1 MLAITGADSAV
12 MEPSQVAATWRLA
25 DGALEVTL
33 PGSNYRH
40 RRLGV
45 GPLGEERWLMEQ
57 RVTGEL
63 AVREIM
69 AVPDADV
76 NIASSQL
83 ARRWKSNINASD
95 GSRTGSAFLLRS
107 DGMKAL
113 SFQDNNNPEIA
124 ANFNRS
130 WRLISS
136 AQVEQALALNRTTN
150 AVCKPPPSDTNCVV
164 LSTRNWRFVARIG
177 NTLFTIEQAP

>member
-1 MLAITGADSAV
+1 
-12 MEPSQVAATWRLA
+12 
-25 DGALEVTL
+25 
-33 PGSNYRH
+33 
-40 RRLGV
+40 
-45 GPLGEERWLMEQ
+45 
-57 RVTGEL
+57 
-63 AVREIM
+63 
-69 AVPDADV
+69 
-76 NIASSQL
+76 
-83 ARRWKSNINASD
+83 
-95 GSRTGSAFLLRS
+95 
-107 DGMKAL
+107 MKAL

-150 AVCKPPPSDTNCVV
+150 AVCKPQPSDTNCVV